1 MKKVWLPFLLIG
13 AISSLP
19 VILRA
24 WPRLG
29 SAANIVTQNSG
40 DKTAGIS
47 VTIDGIS
54 AVQVYSTN
62 PKHRE
67 ILLQNTDSTYYV
79 YCATYSAITATSGFR
94 WLLPP
99 KPAALTTNA
108 NSSIYCIADPAA
120 SSIEI
125 LGSIEFD
132 SKDVP

>member
-1 MKKVWLPFLLIG
+1 MKRIWLSFLLIG
-13 AISSLP
+13 ALSKLPSL
-19 VILRA
+19 VEA

-29 SAANIVTQNSG
+29 AGAQAVTQNSG
-40 DKTAGIS
+40 DRTSGIS
-47 VTIDGIS
+47 VMVDDVS
-54 AVQVYSTN
+54 ATQVYSAN

-79 YCATYSAITATSGFR
+79 YCGTSSAVVATSGPR

-108 NSSIYCIADPAA
+108 NSSIYCVAESGG

-125 LGSIEFD
+125 LGSIEYD